1 MNLYEHT
8 IIARQDTSP
17 SEIKQLTE
25 KYSKIVEK
33 NEGEIVKT
41 ENWGLLN
48 LSYLIRKN
56 KKGSYIHFK
65 IKGKGNI
72 IKELEKNEA
81 IYKYLKDKHPELVD
95 DEYFRPHDTAVI
107 EIPQSSP
114 KGSILRT
121 ESAFDLM
128 ERVKRVATDW
138 VAAGHKSGSNT
149 HNVSAT
155 ISLKKEDWDKA
166 GEWMWKN
173 RDSYNGLSVLPYDGG
188 TYTQAPFEDITKKK
202 FEELVKLLQ
211 DVNLENVMRDHDV
224 VLNTTGP
231 FFKFGV
237 PILKSAIKCKCHYF
251 DICDD
256 WEPTIEMLNL
266 NEEAFKNNVTA
277 IIGLGASPGIS
288 NLLGLK
294 AINELDSVDSIIT
307 GWDMSSAKP
316 EDESSQA
323 GTNAAMEHALQQIS
337 GEIKVYKDDAYK
349 MTKPLEKIDI
359 HYPGRGS
366 YNAYVFGHPEAVTF
380 PHHFNNLKESL
391 NACHGSNQS
400 NIYIIKI
407 LRWLVDTKLISF
419 KRGAAI
425 LEWLERKIG
434 TPSIE
439 KQIKGLPAI
448 YGLAAGT
455 KNQKKATVAVTLSED
470 ELTNTWGM
478 GAITGFPLA
487 FGLKLLLEN
496 KIDQKGVFAPEGG
509 AINPDDFFPLLTDY
523 PLTVSKSWED

>member
-1 MNLYEHT
+1 MKVLALGGSGGMGRFSTFAISSYPNISKVT
-8 IIARQDTSP
+8 IAD
-17 SEIKQLTE
+17 L
-25 KYSKIVEK
+25 
-33 NEGEIVKT
+33 
-41 ENWGLLN
+41 
-48 LSYLIRKN
+48 
-56 KKGSYIHFK
+56 
-65 IKGKGNI
+65 
-72 IKELEKNEA
+72 NEA
-81 IYKYLKDKHPELVD
+81 NAIDYANRFD
-95 DEYFRPHDTAVI
+95 DRFTGIGLD
-107 EIPQSSP
+107 
-114 KGSILRT
+114 
-121 ESAFDLM
+121 
-128 ERVKRVATDW
+128 
-138 VAAGHKSGSNT
+138 
-149 HNVSAT
+149 VS
-155 ISLKKEDWDKA
+155 
-166 GEWMWKN
+166 
-173 RDSYNGLSVLPYDGG
+173 DS
-188 TYTQAPFEDITKKK
+188 
-202 FEELVKLLQ
+202 
-211 DVNLENVMRDHDV
+211 VNLENVMRDHDV

-337 GEIKVYKDDAYK
+337 GEIKVYKDDEYK

-366 YNAYVFGHPEAVTF
+366 HNVYVFGHPEAVTF

-391 NACHGSNQS
+391 NACHGSSQS
-400 NIYIIKI
+400 DIYIIKI

-419 KRGAAI
+419 KRGASI

-448 YGLAAGT
+448 YGLAKGT
-455 KNQKKATVAVTLSED
+455 KNQKNATVAVTLSEE

-496 KIDQKGVFAPEGG
+496 KINQKGVFAPEGG
-509 AINPDDFFPLLTDY
+509 AINPDDFFPLLTDH
-523 PLTVSKSWED
+523 PLTVSRSWEN